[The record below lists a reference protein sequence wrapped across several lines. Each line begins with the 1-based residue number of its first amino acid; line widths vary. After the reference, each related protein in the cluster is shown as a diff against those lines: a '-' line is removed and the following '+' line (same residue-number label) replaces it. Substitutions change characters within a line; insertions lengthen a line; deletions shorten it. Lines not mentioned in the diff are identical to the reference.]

1 MNNHQ
6 KRFILIAL
14 AAVNF
19 THIVDSMLIM
29 PLGDIFIS
37 EFGLNPDEY
46 SWLVSSYAFA
56 AFFSSLLGIFLLD
69 RLDRK
74 HALLFL
80 YAGFS
85 LATLAT
91 SWCNNFVSLL
101 IIRLITGLFGGMIGA
116 VVLSIVSDIYAFSER
131 GRAMGIIFAAF
142 SVASALGVPAGIFLA
157 GWGSWKLPFIIIGLL
172 GFMIWMFIWWIFP
185 SMSSHKLSH
194 EGRHYLQGIRFIFR
208 DKNQLI
214 ALVAAFT
221 LVLGHFMIIPFISP
235 YMIRNVGLSQI
246 EISYQFLLGGMATV
260 ITSPYIGKLTD
271 RIGVMKV
278 FTWMMALSFIP
289 TLLITNLPATSLWI
303 SLLCTTLFFI
313 FGSGRMISPNTLITA
328 AAPPKHRGSFMSLK
342 SATQQLAIGLSAFL
356 SGQIVVLGE
365 NNLYSGYYKIGFLAI
380 FFGLITIWLMNHV
393 RVAEGNQ

>member
-1 MNNHQ
+1 MNRQQ
-6 KRFILIAL
+6 KNFILLAL

-37 EFGLNPDEY
+37 EFNLNPDEY

-85 LATLAT
+85 LATFAT
-91 SWCNNFVSLL
+91 SWCTTFESLL
-101 IIRLITGLFGGMIGA
+101 GIRLVTGLFGGMIGA
-116 VVLSIVSDIYAFSER
+116 VVLSVVSDVYPFSER
-131 GRAMGIIFAAF
+131 GKAMGIIFAAF

-157 GWGSWKLPFIIIGLL
+157 DWGSWKLPFVIIGLL
-172 GFMIWMFIWWIFP
+172 GFIIWMCIWWIFP
-185 SMSSHKLSH
+185 SMSNHKISN
-194 EGRHYLQGIRFIFR
+194 EGRHFLQGLTFIMR

-214 ALVAAFT
+214 ALVSAFT

-235 YMIRNVGLSQI
+235 YMIRNVGLNQT
-246 EISYQFLLGGMATV
+246 EISYQFLLGGIATV
-260 ITSPYIGKLTD
+260 ISSPYIGKLTD

-278 FTWMMALSFIP
+278 FSWTMALSFIP
-289 TLLITNLPATSLWI
+289 TLLITNLPPSALWI
-303 SLLCTTLFFI
+303 ALTCTTLFFI
-313 FGSGRMISPNTLITA
+313 FGTGRMISPNALITA
-328 AAPPKHRGSFMSLK
+328 AAPPQNRGSFMSLK
-342 SATQQLAIGLSAFL
+342 SATQQLAIGLSAFI
-356 SGQIVVLGE
+356 SGQLVVLNE
-365 NNLYSGYYKIGFLAI
+365 ANLYTGYYKIGILAI
-380 FFGLITIWLMNHV
+380 VFGLITIWLMHHV
-393 RVAEGNQ
+393 RVAAGNL